1 MELWHLGICLMTLVI
16 GVLLGTIVDLNQHD
30 EIRDTAYKQGYRD
43 GRMDED
49 EERTRRGRDD

>member
-43 GRMDED
+43 GRED
-49 EERTRRGRDD
+49 GRLEDNIRRGKG